1 MLEKQDLLLLLQ
13 VRRSKFNCHVKDLT
27 LNVYYQSLCSGN
39 ACCTFVGLMG
49 TKWGDKY
56 RSQIFF
62 IGFWLSI
69 IGMAALCA
77 SIACLSTDSSSI
89 KAVPFFQGSLDIVE
103 NGVTSKLYYY
113 AGIARM
119 VIRGCEDGETCPP
132 ESIGWGS
139 DACDLY
145 FTNCHKCIFKPRK
158 VSFPIVMSL
167 LGQVGQIG
175 TDLTRS
181 TGAHFTQFSRPRFV

>member
-1 MLEKQDLLLLLQ
+1 
-13 VRRSKFNCHVKDLT
+13 
-27 LNVYYQSLCSGN
+27 
-39 ACCTFVGLMG
+39 
-49 TKWGDKY
+49 
-56 RSQIFF
+56 
-62 IGFWLSI
+62 
-69 IGMAALCA
+69 MAALCA

-89 KAVPFFQGSLDIVE
+89 KAVPFFQGSLDIIE

-119 VIRGCEDGETCPP
+119 VIRGCEDGESCPP

-158 VSFPIVMSL
+158 VSFPLVMSL

-181 TGAHFTQFSRPRFV
+181 TGIHTILCRYLTINTNGKRLTVIHAIAQLCLYRQNRRQLPEIVSAPHT